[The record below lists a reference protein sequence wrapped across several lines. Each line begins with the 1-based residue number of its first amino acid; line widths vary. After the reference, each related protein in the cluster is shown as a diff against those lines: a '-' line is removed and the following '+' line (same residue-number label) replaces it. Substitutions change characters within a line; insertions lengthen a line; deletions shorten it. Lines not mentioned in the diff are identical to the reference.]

1 VEKDCLF
8 SYANSR
14 YSVPSEY
21 AGKEVAVIVLDNLL
35 AAYYQGNQMALHR
48 LSYQKHDM
56 VVNPAHYRRL
66 TVKQSFDVE
75 NTLLN
80 NRDLPDEPIHRIDL
94 AHYDDVA
101 GGLCQ

>member
-1 VEKDCLF
+1 
-8 SYANSR
+8 
-14 YSVPSEY
+14 
-21 AGKEVAVIVLDNLL
+21 
-35 AAYYQGNQMALHR
+35 
-48 LSYQKHDM
+48 M